1 MKSVLRLLVLA
12 ACTVCCISCG
22 SGREGKD
29 RSADDEPISMLQ
41 EFNSEL
47 KVKSKISKD
56 EFTFLVKSYKELE
69 DSLAIMFVRDSTMSD
84 VHKFT
89 LLSVTQSQVVGRLCE
104 MADSCDWT
112 FEDIPCFQ
120 QTIYSYSRDNRSDM
134 FYSQAVDFYKHLKPG
149 SYAFRSWEILI
160 NDYNNF
166 LSDWSNAEVA
176 DLAGFHRFLT
186 EENELFT
193 ALVSNCVNAG
203 PTDFSAI
210 IDGTNDVCQ
219 QLIKSLTESGT
230 PSVQVMTLMYV
241 RSNHR
246 LIQNAV
252 CGLSILSGSDNL
264 TAEHSDLCIS
274 LLLSPF
280 ICVNRQLVCA
290 RTAEQVAEIKQIGR
304 SIPIV
309 LEKCCSNSGFKGI
322 YFNDMPLS
330 IIKKIITDDID

>member
-12 ACTVCCISCG
+12 ACTVCCISCD

-29 RSADDEPISMLQ
+29 RSADDDPISMLQ
-41 EFNSEL
+41 EINSEL
-47 KVKSKISKD
+47 KVKSKVSKD
-56 EFTFLVKSYKELE
+56 EFTLLVKSYKELE

-104 MADSCDWT
+104 IADSCEWT
-112 FEDIPCFQ
+112 FEDIPSFQ
-120 QTIYSYSRDNRSDM
+120 QTIYSYSRDKSSDM
-134 FYSQAVDFYKHLKPG
+134 FYSQALDFYKHLKPG

-160 NDYNNF
+160 NDYSNF
-166 LSDWSNAEVA
+166 LSDWSNAEVT
-176 DLAGFHRFLT
+176 DMSGFHRFLT

-203 PTDFSAI
+203 TTDFSSI
-210 IDGTNDVCQ
+210 IDGTNKVCQ
-219 QLIKSLTESGT
+219 KLIKDLSGCGI

-252 CGLSILSGSDNL
+252 YGLSILSKSDNL
-264 TAEHSDLCIS
+264 SSEQSDLCIS

-280 ICVNRQLVCA
+280 ICVSRQLVCA
-290 RTAEQVAEIKQIGR
+290 RTEEQTDEIKQIGK

-309 LEKCCSNSGFKGI
+309 LEKCCSNSGFEGI

>member
-1 MKSVLRLLVLA
+1 MKCVFKLFVLA
-12 ACTVCCISCG
+12 VCTVCCISC
-22 SGREGKD
+22 SSNRERKE
-29 RSADDEPISMLQ
+29 RSTNDDPVSMLQ
-41 EFNSEL
+41 QFTNEL
-47 KVKSKISKD
+47 MNKDKVSKD
-56 EFTFLVKSYKELE
+56 EFTFLVKTYKELE
-69 DSLAIMFVRDSTMSD
+69 DSLAIMFVRDSAMSD
-84 VHKFT
+84 IHKFT
-89 LLSVTQSQVVGRLCE
+89 LLSVTQSQAAGRLCE
-104 MADSCDWT
+104 LADSCNWT

-120 QTIYSYSRDNRSDM
+120 QTVYSYSGDNRSDM

-149 SYAFRSWEILI
+149 SYEFRSWDILI
-160 NDYNNF
+160 NDYNDF
-166 LSDWSNAEVA
+166 LSDWSNANVG
-176 DLAGFHRFLT
+176 DMAGFHRFLT

-193 ALVSNCVNAG
+193 ALVSNCINAG
-203 PTDFSAI
+203 TTDFSSI
-210 IDGTNDVCQ
+210 IDGTNEVCR
-219 QLIKSLTESGT
+219 QLVKSLTECGI

-246 LIQNAV
+246 LMQNAV
-252 CGLSILSGSDNL
+252 CGLSVLSGSDNL
-264 TAEHSDLCIS
+264 TAEHSDLCVS

-290 RTAEQVAEIKQIGR
+290 RTAEQVAEIKQVGK

>member
-1 MKSVLRLLVLA
+1 MKCVLNLLVLA
-12 ACTVCCISCG
+12 ACTVCCISCD
-22 SGREGKD
+22 SSRENKNC
-29 RSADDEPISMLQ
+29 SADDDPISMLQ
-41 EFNSEL
+41 EFNKEL
-47 KVKSKISKD
+47 RNKSKASKD

-69 DSLAIMFVRDSTMSD
+69 DSLAVMFVRDTTMSD

-134 FYSQAVDFYKHLKPG
+134 YYTLAVDFYKHLKPG
-149 SYAFRSWEILI
+149 SYTFRGWDVLI

-166 LSDWSNAEVA
+166 LSDWSNAKVT
-176 DLAGFHRFLT
+176 DMAGFHRFLT
-186 EENELFT
+186 EENKLFT

-203 PTDFSAI
+203 TTDFSSI
-210 IDGTNDVCQ
+210 IDGTNEVCQ
-219 QLIKSLTESGT
+219 QLIKSLTECGI
-230 PSVQVMTLMYV
+230 PSVQVMTLMCV

-252 CGLSILSGSDNL
+252 CGLNVLSGSDYL
-264 TAEHSDLCIS
+264 PAEHSDLCVS

-290 RTAEQVAEIKQIGR
+290 RTAEQVAEIKQIGK
-304 SIPIV
+304 SIPTV
-309 LEKCCSNSGFKGI
+309 LEKCYSNSGLEGI
-322 YFNDMPLS
+322 YIDDMPLS